1 MLSRN
6 ARPHQRRDDAKNGCG
21 ADYIS
26 NFISNSLFFFLVFQF
41 PVTVLVISV
50 TYPPLLSCFQE
61 IDGRALLLLTQEMLE
76 SLTENKLGPMTKI
89 QSAVK
94 ALKQAWGIWKYH
106 EDNIILW
113 TRQFYSEFQA
123 ALIRWLYNCFVVIIP
138 KCFVTKY
145 FIIFFYLNPS
155 SLDQRWHQCS
165 PYQLAFCS
173 FAADWG
179 NFTSKQKKP
188 WFLLL

>member
-1 MLSRN
+1 M
-6 ARPHQRRDDAKNGCG
+6 
-21 ADYIS
+21 
-26 NFISNSLFFFLVFQF
+26 
-41 PVTVLVISV
+41 

-123 ALIRWLYNCFVVIIP
+123 ALIRWLYNCFVVIMP
-138 KCFVTKY
+138 KCFITKY

-155 SLDQRWHQCS
+155 SLSQRWHQCS
-165 PYQLAFCS
+165 PYQLAFWS
-173 FAADWG
+173 FTADWG
-179 NFTSKQKKP
+179 NSTSKQKKP
-188 WFLLL
+188 WLLLL

>member
-1 MLSRN
+1 M
-6 ARPHQRRDDAKNGCG
+6 
-21 ADYIS
+21 
-26 NFISNSLFFFLVFQF
+26 
-41 PVTVLVISV
+41 

>member
-21 ADYIS
+21 ADSIS
-26 NFISNSLFFFLVFQF
+26 NFISNSLVFFFFSFFNFRF
-41 PVTVLVISV
+41 PVLVISI

-138 KCFVTKY
+138 KCFITKY
-145 FIIFFYLNPS
+145 FIIFFLLEP
-155 SLDQRWHQCS
+155 
-165 PYQLAFCS
+165 F
-173 FAADWG
+173 
-179 NFTSKQKKP
+179 KP
-188 WFLLL
+188 WSALTSMFSLPARILFFCRWLGEFDK

>member
-1 MLSRN
+1 M
-6 ARPHQRRDDAKNGCG
+6 
-21 ADYIS
+21 
-26 NFISNSLFFFLVFQF
+26 
-41 PVTVLVISV
+41 PVPRFNNIHDI
-50 TYPPLLSCFQE
+50 PPLFSCFQE

-138 KCFVTKY
+138 KCFITKY
-145 FIIFFYLNPS
+145 FIIFSTWTLQALIGVDINVLPTSSHSVLLPLIGGIRQVNKKSHGSFFYS
-155 SLDQRWHQCS
+155 
-165 PYQLAFCS
+165 
-173 FAADWG
+173 
-179 NFTSKQKKP
+179 
-188 WFLLL
+188 

>member
-26 NFISNSLFFFLVFQF
+26 NFISSSLFFFLVFQF

-94 ALKQAWGIWKYH
+94 ALKQAWGI
-106 EDNIILW
+106 
-113 TRQFYSEFQA
+113 
-123 ALIRWLYNCFVVIIP
+123 
-138 KCFVTKY
+138 
-145 FIIFFYLNPS
+145 
-155 SLDQRWHQCS
+155 
-165 PYQLAFCS
+165 
-173 FAADWG
+173 
-179 NFTSKQKKP
+179 
-188 WFLLL
+188 

>member
-1 MLSRN
+1 MSSRN
-6 ARPHQRRDDAKNGCG
+6 AHPHKLRDDTKNGCG

-26 NFISNSLFFFLVFQF
+26 NFISNSVFFFLVFQF
-41 PVTVLVISV
+41 PIPLCPFRVLLTSM

-138 KCFVTKY
+138 KCFITKY
-145 FIIFFYLNPS
+145 FIIFFLLEP
-155 SLDQRWHQCS
+155 
-165 PYQLAFCS
+165 F
-173 FAADWG
+173 
-179 NFTSKQKKP
+179 KP
-188 WFLLL
+188 WSALTSMFSLPARILFFCRWLGEFDK

>member
-1 MLSRN
+1 MTYST
-6 ARPHQRRDDAKNGCG
+6 
-21 ADYIS
+21 
-26 NFISNSLFFFLVFQF
+26 LFF
-41 PVTVLVISV
+41 
-50 TYPPLLSCFQE
+50 CFQE

-89 QSAVK
+89 QSAVR

-113 TRQFYSEFQA
+113 TRQFYSEFQT
-123 ALIRWLYNCFVVIIP
+123 ALIRWLCNCFVVIIP
-138 KCFVTKY
+138 KCCITTY
-145 FIIFFYLNPS
+145 FFFFYLNPL
-155 SLDQRWHQCS
+155 SLDQRWHQGS

-179 NFTSKQKKP
+179 NSTSKQKSHGS
-188 WFLLL
+188 FFYT

>member
-1 MLSRN
+1 M
-6 ARPHQRRDDAKNGCG
+6 
-21 ADYIS
+21 
-26 NFISNSLFFFLVFQF
+26 
-41 PVTVLVISV
+41 

-138 KCFVTKY
+138 KCFITKY
-145 FIIFFYLNPS
+145 FIIFFLYLNPS
-155 SLDQRWHQCS
+155 SLYQRWHQCS
-165 PYQLAFCS
+165 PYQLAFWS

-179 NFTSKQKKP
+179 NSTSKQKKP
-188 WFLLL
+188 WLLLL